1 MKDKYVL
8 TEWPESQE
16 FIGHS
21 DCYLATSLDCN
32 EKQLDQ
38 AYFVPEDL
46 IIELKSQNKSVR
58 LTSSNIV
65 FTSVFS
71 LKLPTM
77 IPIYCTP
84 FFAGCKEKICKKFAF
99 FQKRISEAHSFVIGK
114 KSFKKVGKQ

>member
-21 DCYLATSLDCN
+21 DCYLATSLECN

-46 IIELKSQNKSVR
+46 IIELQSQNKSIK
-58 LTSSNIV
+58 TSLEVLIKMLL
-65 FTSVFS
+65 FQF
-71 LKLPTM
+71 
-77 IPIYCTP
+77 
-84 FFAGCKEKICKKFAF
+84 IC
-99 FQKRISEAHSFVIGK
+99 VIIQLQMK
-114 KSFKKVGKQ
+114 A